1 MLTAA
6 AAVQQLVDLLHEG
19 CWLVIPDSSCEFV
32 LYTIHSG
39 IGIGGCLM

>member
-1 MLTAA
+1 MPAAAAA

-19 CWLVIPDSSCEFV
+19 CWLVIPDPSCEFV
-32 LYTIHSG
+32 LYSG